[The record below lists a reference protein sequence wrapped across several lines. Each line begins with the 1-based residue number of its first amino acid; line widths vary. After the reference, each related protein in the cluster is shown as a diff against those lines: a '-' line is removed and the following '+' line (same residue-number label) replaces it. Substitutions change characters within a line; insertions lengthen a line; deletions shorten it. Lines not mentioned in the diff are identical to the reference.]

1 MLINGINTE
10 NLSNFAETV
19 TQNPQAGQVSFSVE
33 TDWKGGAKS
42 TTSVHEWH
50 MAGEKKSK
58 KFTIEADEPEELLG
72 ENTAPNPQELF
83 MAAINACMTVGYVA
97 TAASMGVNIRSIKI
111 KATGGLDLQ
120 GFLGLNDVVKPG
132 YDQLDYEVFID
143 GDGTAE
149 QYQAI
154 HDNVIKTS
162 PNRWNAANPIQLN
175 ATLKHNASA

>member
-10 NLSNFAETV
+10 NLANFAETV
-19 TQNPQAGQVSFSVE
+19 AKDPQVGQVSFTVE

-42 TTSVHEWH
+42 TTSVHEWN

-58 KFTIEADEPEELLG
+58 NFKIDADEPEELLG

-97 TAASMGVNIRSIKI
+97 TAATMGVSIRSLKI

-120 GFLGLNDVVKPG
+120 GFLDLNDAVKPG
-132 YDQLDYEVFID
+132 YEHLDYEVIID

-154 HDNVIKTS
+154 HENVIKTS
-162 PNRWNAANPIQLN
+162 PNRWNAANAIQLN
-175 ATLKHNASA
+175 ATLKHNA